1 MQCKPQCEHQIQQ
14 ASHRHCALYK
24 FTDSAY
30 LPTTNRLADAPS
42 FIHYRFA
49 HLSMIQTLPNYHITG
64 YLTVF
69 VDRVWIW
76 IQVDPKSVDLVLI
89 LICADPNIL
98 NPVHL

>member
-1 MQCKPQCEHQIQQ
+1 
-14 ASHRHCALYK
+14 
-24 FTDSAY
+24 
-30 LPTTNRLADAPS
+30 
-42 FIHYRFA
+42 
-49 HLSMIQTLPNYHITG
+49 MIQTLPNYHITG